1 MAREGGRLAIM
12 SAPLLPPDDD
22 ATLVSRIL
30 GGEHALFERLVR
42 RYNQRL
48 YRTARAQLGDDA
60 SAEDAT
66 QQAWMSIYRSLAQ
79 WTGKGSFSG
88 WALAI
93 VTNSCLKL
101 RGRMSDF
108 SNDDDAELAQLSSTL
123 PGPDEETHRHQLR
136 EVLARN
142 VDALPPKLRTV
153 LVLCDVEGLSGP
165 EVSQALSV
173 SEEAVRVRLHRA
185 RKSLQAAL
193 ASQLAGEEKE
203 LFSFMGERCDRLT
216 SAVLKALALERAS

>member
-1 MAREGGRLAIM
+1 M
-12 SAPLLPPDDD
+12 
-22 ATLVSRIL
+22 
-30 GGEHALFERLVR
+30 
-42 RYNQRL
+42 
-48 YRTARAQLGDDA
+48 
-60 SAEDAT
+60 
-66 QQAWMSIYRSLAQ
+66 
-79 WTGKGSFSG
+79 
-88 WALAI
+88 
-93 VTNSCLKL
+93 
-101 RGRMSDF
+101 
-108 SNDDDAELAQLSSTL
+108 
-123 PGPDEETHRHQLR
+123 
-136 EVLARN
+136 
-142 VDALPPKLRTV
+142 